1 MKTFTLTFCFFAGFS
16 LILWG
21 VQQLQLSRSA
31 KAEHYMTFDER
42 AGHMFDGVQRG
53 SKEDRQATPD
63 LRGGALLDANPVHA
77 LIFRPN
83 PDAGMQHH

>member
-1 MKTFTLTFCFFAGFS
+1 
-16 LILWG
+16 
-21 VQQLQLSRSA
+21 
-31 KAEHYMTFDER
+31 MTFDER